1 MKNFTSCFKEKKF
14 LHFFFKQL
22 RINNTGRYEKEFPY
36 LSPCGREINYIRCDD
51 LPLVFTHIINKN
63 DNYLLSYG
71 YTDDLLT
78 VDFEPQTL
86 FMRPES
92 GQNVRQTGGRIYH
105 KGIEKVGG
113 IGLIRSA
120 LALEISKFFK
130 FNDQN
135 SNLPTHFEWNG
146 QTFTLTNQLSDKFNQ
161 K

>member
-1 MKNFTSCFKEKKF
+1 
-14 LHFFFKQL
+14 
-22 RINNTGRYEKEFPY
+22 
-36 LSPCGREINYIRCDD
+36 
-51 LPLVFTHIINKN
+51 
-63 DNYLLSYG
+63 
-71 YTDDLLT
+71 
-78 VDFEPQTL
+78 
-86 FMRPES
+86 MRPES